1 MEIEDARGY
10 HAELRVPILILKVLY
25 KSEMPI
31 SSHICDIVSCYSIPS
46 AFFAG
51 SASYLTKV
59 EKQSE
64 IVLIQ
69 ILCIYILYA
78 VCIFFWFRV
87 QPLKDQIESKAEGGL
102 MMPPRLR
109 HRLGLVLTPTVKMLR
124 WCGVVPSP
132 V

>member
-69 ILCIYILYA
+69 ILCLIYIYIICSMHIL
-78 VCIFFWFRV
+78 
-87 QPLKDQIESKAEGGL
+87 
-102 MMPPRLR
+102 
-109 HRLGLVLTPTVKMLR
+109 LVSCAAPKR
-124 WCGVVPSP
+124 SN
-132 V
+132 